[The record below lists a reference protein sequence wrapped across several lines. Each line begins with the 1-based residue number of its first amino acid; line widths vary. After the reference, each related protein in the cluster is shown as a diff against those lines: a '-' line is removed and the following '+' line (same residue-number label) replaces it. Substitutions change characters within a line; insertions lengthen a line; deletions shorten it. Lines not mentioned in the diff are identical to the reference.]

1 MKMNPCH
8 ITKDKDR
15 GKKSASTAQRQGLE
29 VHQARVQRLGHNLAS
44 SFQPS
49 LFHVEAIFFIFLS
62 TFNIFNRGK
71 HQLTTFALITPL
83 SQVLKSF

>member
-29 VHQARVQRLGHNLAS
+29 VHQARV
-44 SFQPS
+44 
-49 LFHVEAIFFIFLS
+49 
-62 TFNIFNRGK
+62 
-71 HQLTTFALITPL
+71 
-83 SQVLKSF
+83 